1 MYYVVIRTEN
11 LTKTYGTHRGVEE
24 LTFQVEPGEIFGL
37 LGPQNAGK
45 STVVRLL
52 LDFARPTSGR
62 ALIFGQDVRRNPQ
75 ETRSQVGFLPANFS
89 IFDQFNGLGTLSF
102 LAGLRRGADLT
113 YARQLA
119 ERLGVD
125 LNLPAARL
133 SSTDRQKIGL
143 AQAFMHHPELLI
155 LDEPTRNLD
164 PEAQKV
170 FAQLMAEVR
179 AQGSTVLFTSAS
191 LPEVERC
198 CDRVGVLHQGRLIE
212 VVRAVRLRSRSLR
225 KVEMRFG
232 CPVPADAFA
241 QLNNL
246 QDVRLE
252 DNQLRCTVQGD
263 PDSLIKIASQ
273 YRVTDMIC
281 QQPTLEETYH
291 RYYGLSNGVD

>member
-11 LTKTYGTHRGVEE
+11 LSKFYGVHRGVEE

-75 ETRSQVGFLPANFS
+75 EIRSQVGFLPASFS
-89 IFDQFNGLGTLSF
+89 MFDQFNGLGTLSF

-119 ERLGVD
+119 DRLGVD
-125 LNLPAARL
+125 LKLPAARL
-133 SSTDRQKIGL
+133 SPADRQKIGL
-143 AQAFMHHPELLI
+143 VQAFMHHPELLI

-164 PEAQKV
+164 AEAQKA
-170 FAQLMAEVR
+170 FGQLMIEVR
-179 AQGSTVLFTSAS
+179 AQGSTVFFTSAS
-191 LPEVERC
+191 LPEVERS
-198 CDRVGVLHQGRLIE
+198 CDRVGVLHQGHLIE

-232 CPVPADAFA
+232 CAVPVDAFA
-241 QLNNL
+241 NL
-246 QDVRLE
+246 TNLEDVRLE

-281 QQPTLEETYH
+281 QQPTLAEAYH
-291 RYYGLSNGVD
+291 RYYGLSDGVD